1 MCIFLYFHTDYYKYI
16 YICVCI
22 YISLSAHIYI
32 WIDVELE
39 NRKVASYAIGEI
51 LHRMLQSSG
60 TCNSK
65 STVISGD
72 LYHGLG
78 GVKDDVHLAAGR
90 NKRCTDYRSLMTP
103 VK

>member
-16 YICVCI
+16 YTYVCV
-22 YISLSAHIYI
+22 YTYHYLHIYI